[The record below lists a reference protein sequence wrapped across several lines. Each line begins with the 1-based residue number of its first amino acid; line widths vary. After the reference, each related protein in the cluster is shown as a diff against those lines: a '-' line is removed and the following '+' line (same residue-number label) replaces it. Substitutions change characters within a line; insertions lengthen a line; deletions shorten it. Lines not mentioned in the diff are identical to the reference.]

1 MRPILLQFF
10 LVFMA
15 YSGVSQDSKKT
26 NLQSLIDTELAF
38 ARMAKVEN
46 TRNAFLHYLD
56 EETVMFVDGEIK
68 IGKKLWED
76 RKPDSTLLIWQP
88 VFADI
93 SASGDFGYTTGPS
106 EYYEN
111 RKAGTKAFHGSY
123 ITMWKRDSGQ
133 DWKMALDI
141 GVYPQPEPTSKSLM
155 TPTLMANQKGPTK
168 KNLVQELMKHEMLY
182 IRKLSTGM
190 DFASFISRES
200 RFLRPGMQ
208 PETDPAK
215 CETLLKTETGK
226 VSYNPVDVSVSSA
239 GDMAYVYGKV
249 KTTAQ
254 DKVKDG
260 YYLRIYKKENNSDW
274 KLVLDALQ

>member
-168 KNLVQELMKHEMLY
+168 KKSCAGTHEA
-182 IRKLSTGM
+182 R
-190 DFASFISRES
+190 
-200 RFLRPGMQ
+200 
-208 PETDPAK
+208 
-215 CETLLKTETGK
+215 
-226 VSYNPVDVSVSSA
+226 
-239 GDMAYVYGKV
+239 
-249 KTTAQ
+249 
-254 DKVKDG
+254 
-260 YYLRIYKKENNSDW
+260 
-274 KLVLDALQ
+274 DALHPKIINGHGFRLLSFQGVTLSATWDATRNRPCQM